1 MAKAK
6 ALINQKKS
14 SWLTEKHIRFAF
26 IQSFIIKFAIGLS
39 YIA

>member
-1 MAKAK
+1 MAKFK

-14 SWLTEKHIRFAF
+14 SWPIEKYIKFAF

-39 YIA
+39 YMA